1 MDENL
6 CLLADKLGIAKSFS
20 AVGTEQGFF
29 KVREDVIKFFCHQY
43 GYDAKTPE
51 DVRLS
56 LQKAE
61 MHSWKKTLENI
72 IIVPSNKLRF
82 SLVLDKQ
89 QLNEPIKIQ
98 LFPRAIQ
105 DESFEKVQEVSF
117 VIEQER
123 ESKLVGNKEKVKL
136 WLKLKDKPA
145 YGYYDMVL
153 TCGVE
158 KYLTILAVVPE
169 KCYTT
174 SDVESAKLWGYTL
187 QLYGRVLNAKKVVS
201 YAGSFGHTRYEQ
213 LVQLGIDKE
222 IGETMKTMVAI
233 SVRDQ
238 NSYDIVE
245 KLTGIKAE
253 MHLDPVLIYGYEKEI
268 AERKVN
274 YPEKYMVV
282 YSYQGRI
289 NDKREIKE
297 IVSFA
302 KEQKLKL
309 ISIFC
314 RYDWCDEAIIPET
327 PFDVLGW
334 FKDAEYV
341 VTDTFHGTIFSIIT
355 GRKFVT
361 ILRYTN
367 RQKITSLLL
376 DFDLKY
382 RLIPFNYEQLLMSIL
397 NRDVDLMSISRILYI
412 ERQNSILYLRG
423 RME

>member
-1 MDENL
+1 M
-6 CLLADKLGIAKSFS
+6 F
-20 AVGTEQGFF
+20 
-29 KVREDVIKFFCHQY
+29 
-43 GYDAKTPE
+43 
-51 DVRLS
+51 
-56 LQKAE
+56 AE
-61 MHSWKKTLENI
+61 T
-72 IIVPSNKLRF
+72 SNKQNNQNNKMGKKVGILSMQRVINYGSF
-82 SLVLDKQ
+82 LQAYALKQ
-89 QLNEPIKIQ
+89 LLLQNG
-98 LFPRAIQ
+98 A
-105 DESFEKVQEVSF
+105 DEVYFIDIEKGRELPGFEY
-117 VIEQER
+117 
-123 ESKLVGNKEKVKL
+123 SKNQSK
-136 WLKLKDKPA
+136 WHKLKRLLQIIFTGLLFQKIRDKKFTKSLKKSIEDCFPILELDKPA
-145 YGYYDMVL
+145 PKEFDL
-153 TCGVE
+153 
-158 KYLTILAVVPE
+158 VVIG
-169 KCYTT
+169 
-174 SDVESAKLWGYTL
+174 SDEVFNCCQRAPWGYTL

-222 IGETMKTMVAI
+222 IGETLKTMSAI

-334 FKDAEYV
+334 FKGAEYV

-361 ILRYTN
+361 LVRKTGRVTN
-367 RQKITSLLL
+367 GEKISSLL
-376 DFDLKY
+376 
-382 RLIPFNYEQLLMSIL
+382 RQLGLEERCVGKDKDVFGSIL
-397 NRDVDLMSISRILYI
+397 LDNIGWIRVNRVLAEDRKCC
-412 ERQNSILYLRG
+412 RKYLRG
-423 RME
+423 TITPDSVLWKYVVQKNGSQLINDELKKILF

>member
-1 MDENL
+1 MGKKVGILSMQRVINYGSFLQAYALKQLLLQNGADEVYFIDIEKGREL
-6 CLLADKLGIAKSFS
+6 P
-20 AVGTEQGFF
+20 GF
-29 KVREDVIKFFCHQY
+29 EY
-43 GYDAKTPE
+43 
-51 DVRLS
+51 
-56 LQKAE
+56 
-61 MHSWKKTLENI
+61 
-72 IIVPSNKLRF
+72 
-82 SLVLDKQ
+82 
-89 QLNEPIKIQ
+89 
-98 LFPRAIQ
+98 
-105 DESFEKVQEVSF
+105 
-117 VIEQER
+117 
-123 ESKLVGNKEKVKL
+123 SKNQSK
-136 WLKLKDKPA
+136 WHKLKRLLQIIFTGLLFQKIRDRKFAKRLKKSIEDCFP
-145 YGYYDMVL
+145 
-153 TCGVE
+153 
-158 KYLTILAVVPE
+158 ILELGKTAPKEFDLVVIG
-169 KCYTT
+169 
-174 SDVESAKLWGYTL
+174 SDEVFNCCQRAPWGYTL
-187 QLYGRVLNAKKVVS
+187 QLYGKVLNAKKVVS

-222 IGETMKTMVAI
+222 IGETMKTMAAI

-334 FKDAEYV
+334 FKGAEYV

-355 GRKFVT
+355 GRMFVT
-361 ILRYTN
+361 LVRKTGRITN
-367 RQKITSLLL
+367 GEKISSLL
-376 DFDLKY
+376 
-382 RLIPFNYEQLLMSIL
+382 RQLGLEERCVGKDKDVLGSIL
-397 NRDVDLMSISRILYI
+397 SDNIGWIRVNRVLAEDRKCC
-412 ERQNSILYLRG
+412 RKYLRG
-423 RME
+423 TITPDSVLWKYVVREK

>member
-1 MDENL
+1 MGKIVGILSMQRVINYGSFLQAYALKQLLLQNGADEVYFIDIEKGREL
-6 CLLADKLGIAKSFS
+6 PGFEYSKSQSKWYKLKRLLQIIFTGLLFQKIRDRKFTKRLKKSI
-20 AVGTEQGFF
+20 
-29 KVREDVIKFFCHQY
+29 EDCFPI
-43 GYDAKTPE
+43 
-51 DVRLS
+51 
-56 LQKAE
+56 
-61 MHSWKKTLENI
+61 LE
-72 IIVPSNKLRF
+72 
-82 SLVLDKQ
+82 LDKAAPKEFDLVVIGSDEVFNCCQ
-89 QLNEPIKIQ
+89 
-98 LFPRAIQ
+98 RA
-105 DESFEKVQEVSF
+105 
-117 VIEQER
+117 
-123 ESKLVGNKEKVKL
+123 
-136 WLKLKDKPA
+136 P
-145 YGYYDMVL
+145 
-153 TCGVE
+153 
-158 KYLTILAVVPE
+158 
-169 KCYTT
+169 
-174 SDVESAKLWGYTL
+174 WGYTL

-222 IGETMKTMVAI
+222 IGETLKTMSAI

-289 NDKREIKE
+289 NDKKEIKE

-334 FKDAEYV
+334 FKGAEYV

-355 GRKFVT
+355 GRMFVT
-361 ILRYTN
+361 LVRKTGRVTN
-367 RQKITSLLL
+367 GEKISSLL
-376 DFDLKY
+376 
-382 RLIPFNYEQLLMSIL
+382 RQLGLEERCVGKDKNAL
-397 NRDVDLMSISRILYI
+397 NSKLAGDVDWQRVDEALAESRKCSQ
-412 ERQNSILYLRG
+412 EYLKNALFRIY
-423 RME
+423 

>member
-1 MDENL
+1 MGKIVGILSMQRVINYGSFLQAYALKQLLLQNGADEVYFIDIEKGRELPGFEYSKNQSKWHKL
-6 CLLADKLGIAKSFS
+6 KRLLQIIFTGLLFQKIRDREFTKKLKKSI
-20 AVGTEQGFF
+20 
-29 KVREDVIKFFCHQY
+29 EDCFPI
-43 GYDAKTPE
+43 
-51 DVRLS
+51 
-56 LQKAE
+56 
-61 MHSWKKTLENI
+61 LE
-72 IIVPSNKLRF
+72 
-82 SLVLDKQ
+82 LDKAAPKEFDLVVIGSDEVFNCCQ
-89 QLNEPIKIQ
+89 
-98 LFPRAIQ
+98 RA
-105 DESFEKVQEVSF
+105 
-117 VIEQER
+117 
-123 ESKLVGNKEKVKL
+123 
-136 WLKLKDKPA
+136 P
-145 YGYYDMVL
+145 
-153 TCGVE
+153 
-158 KYLTILAVVPE
+158 
-169 KCYTT
+169 
-174 SDVESAKLWGYTL
+174 WGYTL

-253 MHLDPVLIYGYEKEI
+253 MHLDPVLMYGYEKEI
-268 AERKVN
+268 AERKVS

-302 KEQKLKL
+302 REKKLKL

-334 FKDAEYV
+334 FKGAEYV

-355 GRKFVT
+355 GRRFVT
-361 ILRYTN
+361 LVREGNAEKIISLLSCLGLEN
-367 RQKITSLLL
+367 RSVIQRDDSVSVQKIVHNINQLFVLNILKNSKNMTDRYLLAEVL
-376 DFDLKY
+376 
-382 RLIPFNYEQLLMSIL
+382 
-397 NRDVDLMSISRILYI
+397 
-412 ERQNSILYLRG
+412 
-423 RME
+423 

>member
-1 MDENL
+1 M
-6 CLLADKLGIAKSFS
+6 F
-20 AVGTEQGFF
+20 
-29 KVREDVIKFFCHQY
+29 
-43 GYDAKTPE
+43 
-51 DVRLS
+51 
-56 LQKAE
+56 AE
-61 MHSWKKTLENI
+61 T
-72 IIVPSNKLRF
+72 SNKQNNQNNKMGKKVGILSMQRVINYGSF
-82 SLVLDKQ
+82 LQAYALKQ
-89 QLNEPIKIQ
+89 LLLQNG
-98 LFPRAIQ
+98 A
-105 DESFEKVQEVSF
+105 DEVYFIDIEKGRELPGFEY
-117 VIEQER
+117 
-123 ESKLVGNKEKVKL
+123 SKNQSK
-136 WLKLKDKPA
+136 WHKLKRLLQIIFTGLLFQKIRDKKFTKSLKKSIEDCFPILELDKPA
-145 YGYYDMVL
+145 PKEFDL
-153 TCGVE
+153 
-158 KYLTILAVVPE
+158 VVIG
-169 KCYTT
+169 
-174 SDVESAKLWGYTL
+174 SDEVFNCCQRAPWGYTL

-222 IGETMKTMVAI
+222 IGETLKTMSAI

-334 FKDAEYV
+334 FKGAEYV

-355 GRKFVT
+355 GRMFVT
-361 ILRYTN
+361 LVRKTGRVTN
-367 RQKITSLLL
+367 GEKISSLL
-376 DFDLKY
+376 
-382 RLIPFNYEQLLMSIL
+382 RQLGLEERCVEVDKKILGSIL
-397 NRDVDLMSISRILYI
+397 ADNIDWIRVDRVLVEDRKCC
-412 ERQNSILYLRG
+412 RNYL
-423 RME
+423 ESLVN